1 MALSIVII
9 VPLAV
14 RIVKFIKRIKVL
26 LNILMRNFEYTY
38 YLVVHKC
45 SENILVTAVIPVFF
59 ETSYSCE
66 NIILL

>member
-26 LNILMRNFEYTY
+26 LNILMRNFEYMY
-38 YLVVHKC
+38 VL
-45 SENILVTAVIPVFF
+45 S
-59 ETSYSCE
+59 SCT
-66 NIILL
+66 